1 LECIFKTNI
10 VMKVDVYIHGVPK
23 GQRIWKTDASD
34 DQIITLFYG
43 AAEEEQTKYLLEVRK
58 SGNDNY
64 CYYSIL
70 KYRNVSA
77 QEGRP
82 GSYFGIT
89 IRMDMVCTKIQTIFH
104 ILDMVY
110 NSDVLGSIVKIDG
123 ERLKFLIADF
133 KDVESNCKMIVDKI
147 MAILGQSVEGGDFIA
162 ISPSMLSDKGCL
174 KVNLSEF
181 SSENALAYIGQG
193 GSVAISA
200 DYPSSQL
207 AAYMKK
213 KEEEVVNLRIQN
225 QQQIENIQRGETKA
239 RQEIE
244 NRYESEIQAV
254 QKQHR
259 IEVESIKAK
268 YADVD
273 VQIKRLKKEVED
285 KNRTIDKLHRNV
297 RFGIGDTPYDT
308 ISVPHRKPSF
318 VKIISTRII
327 PFVNLL
333 IVVALF
339 GYVLWQMPSDNT
351 QTIEQISNDLSEIK
365 EKMALDNNVASVPNA
380 NSITQLDTSKATLL
394 QSVKAKDVSKTDKT
408 NKYSIKP
415 HTTNNNIT
423 NPPK

>member
-1 LECIFKTNI
+1 
-10 VMKVDVYIHGVPK
+10 MKVDVYIHGVPK

-34 DQIITLFYG
+34 DQVITLFYG
-43 AAEEEQTKYLLEVRK
+43 VGAEEQTKYLVEVRK
-58 SGNDNY
+58 SGSDKY
-64 CYYSIL
+64 CYYSML
-70 KYRNVSA
+70 KYRDVLA
-77 QEGRP
+77 QDGRS
-82 GSYFGIT
+82 GSYFGLT
-89 IRMDMVCTKIQTIFH
+89 IRMDMVCTKIQTMFH
-104 ILDMVY
+104 ILDLVY
-110 NSDVLGSIVKIDG
+110 NSDVLGSIVKTDG
-123 ERLKFLIADF
+123 ERLKFLVTDF
-133 KDVESNCKMIVDKI
+133 KDVESNCKRIVDKI
-147 MAILGQSVEGGDFIA
+147 MAILGQSVEGGDFIV

-207 AAYMKK
+207 AAYTKK
-213 KEEEVVNLRIQN
+213 KEDEVTNLRIQS
-225 QQQIENIQRGETKA
+225 QQQIENIQKDEAKV
-239 RQEIE
+239 RQELE
-244 NRYESEIQAV
+244 KRYESEIQTI
-254 QKQHR
+254 QKQCKN
-259 IEVESIKAK
+259 EVDSIKAK
-268 YADVD
+268 FADVD

-318 VKIISTRII
+318 VKIISTRIL

-333 IVVALF
+333 VVVVLF
-339 GYVLWQMPSDNT
+339 GYVLWEMPSDNT

-394 QSVKAKDVSKTDKT
+394 QSVKTKDVSKTDKT